1 MEDDEIW
8 HLSFFLLN
16 FLKFETDDNEIRV
29 IIIPISIIKIDVLG
43 KKNTT
48 KYIDLKY
55 RKESKQQPRLNTG
68 VLELNFQSSSPSPA
82 SQFKVTWI
90 FEMGKLSKIFCK

>member
-8 HLSFFLLN
+8 HLSFFLN

-43 KKNTT
+43 KK
-48 KYIDLKY
+48 KHDEIY
-55 RKESKQQPRLNTG
+55 
-68 VLELNFQSSSPSPA
+68 
-82 SQFKVTWI
+82 
-90 FEMGKLSKIFCK
+90 

>member
-29 IIIPISIIKIDVLG
+29 IIIPISIIKIDVFG
-43 KKNTT
+43 KKARRN
-48 KYIDLKY
+48 IL
-55 RKESKQQPRLNTG
+55 
-68 VLELNFQSSSPSPA
+68 
-82 SQFKVTWI
+82 I
-90 FEMGKLSKIFCK
+90 